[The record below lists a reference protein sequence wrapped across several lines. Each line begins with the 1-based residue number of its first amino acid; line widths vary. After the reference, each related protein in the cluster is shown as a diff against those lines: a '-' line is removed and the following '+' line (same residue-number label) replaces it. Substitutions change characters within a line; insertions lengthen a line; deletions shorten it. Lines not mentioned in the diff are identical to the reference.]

1 MTILQDLREI
11 RAIWTESWGMHVST
25 PQTVQTVGVESR
37 DPVPLTAGLPITSQS
52 LSQERVVQGP

>member
-1 MTILQDLREI
+1 MTILQDLGEI
-11 RAIWTESWGMHVST
+11 REIWTESWGMHVST

-52 LSQERVVQGP
+52 LSQERVVQGL